1 MTLTDSLEALL
12 AEHDRIGSRL
22 RDDLVAG
29 PPREQVEATI
39 RELGLMPPT
48 ELVDFFAWHDIRK
61 ESRTKPGIDW
71 FWPVGAYRLPEAM
84 DSYRKALAIGGVTP
98 SEVAEMSS
106 RLLQPPTAT
115 NTGYWRTDWFPVLG
129 GVEQYAVECALDGNR
144 AASGP
149 VWRVNWHPDSDFQT
163 MQVATSLTEFIDHAV
178 EVFRAGGYEWSEQYR
193 TIVANDDVFRDLG
206 LDQNRPWP

>member
-29 PPREQVEATI
+29 PPREHVDATI
-39 RELGLMPPT
+39 SALGLTPPT
-48 ELVDFFAWHDIRK
+48 ELLDFFAWRDIRK

-71 FWPVGAYRLPEAM
+71 FWPVDAYRLPEAT
-84 DSYRKALAIGGVTP
+84 DYYGKALDSGGVTP
-98 SEVAEMSS
+98 SELEKAY
-106 RLLQPPTAT
+106 RLPQPPTAT
-115 NTGYWRTDWFPVLG
+115 NTGFWRTDWFPILG
-129 GVEQYAVECALDGNR
+129 GVEQYAVECRLDGDQ

-163 MQVATSLTEFIDHAV
+163 RQVAAGLTEFIDRAV
-178 EVFRAGGYEWSEQYR
+178 EVFRAGGYEWSEQQR
-193 TIVANDDVFRDLG
+193 TVIANDDVFRELG
-206 LDQNRPWP
+206 LDQSRPWP